1 MGKEHSLYR
10 KKTNYICDCCGGDTS
25 KGVIIK
31 DEIWKEI
38 VDKFESRIFEDPK
51 DNLLCINCIEKF
63 LGRKITSDD
72 LKPGIPLNLET
83 MYNNKKFI
91 MKKDLLL
98 STAIGDMMGVPYEF
112 YRKAEEIVIPCS
124 GYDYSDDTVCTFGVA
139 KALIEGTDIS
149 KTLREVCRKEPGR
162 GYGGMFR
169 QWIADSQIGP
179 YNSWGNGAPMR
190 VSSVALMAGSEEE
203 CLEVAKKTAE
213 ITHNHPE
220 GIKGAQAIALAIYL
234 CLEGASK
241 EDIRV
246 KVLDHFY
253 PDYKYKTYKEIPHG
267 FDVSCQ
273 GSVPPVLVSFL
284 ESTSFLDCLKKVYA
298 LHGDTDT
305 QGAMIAPIG
314 YAYYG
319 EIPEDLLEI
328 AKSTLP
334 EWMLE
339 INEEYNKL

>member
-1 MGKEHSLYR
+1 MGINHSLYR
-10 KKTNYICDCCGGDTS
+10 KKTNYVCDCCGGDTS
-25 KGVIIK
+25 LGVMIK

-38 VDKFESRIFEDPK
+38 VSKFESRIFEDPK

-63 LGRKITSDD
+63 LGRRIKRED
-72 LKPGIPLNLET
+72 LKPGIPLNLWT
-83 MYNNKKFI
+83 MNNRYKI

-112 YRKAEEIVIPCS
+112 HGKTEEIIILHP
-124 GYDYSDDTVCTFGVA
+124 GYRYSDDTVCTFGIA

-149 KTLREVCRKEPGR
+149 ETLREACQGEPGR

-169 QWIADSQIGP
+169 QWISDSQMGP
-179 YNSWGNGAPMR
+179 YGSWGNGAPMR
-190 VSSVALMAGSEEE
+190 VSSAALIAKSEEE
-203 CLEVAKKTAE
+203 CLEIAKKTAE
-213 ITHNHPE
+213 VTHNHPE
-220 GIKGAQAIALAIYL
+220 GIKGAQAIALSIYL
-234 CLEGASK
+234 CLGGASK
-241 EDIRV
+241 EDIKE
-246 KVLDHFY
+246 KVLDYFY
-253 PDYKYKTYKEIPHG
+253 PDYKYRTYNELPHG

-284 ESTSFLDCLKKVYA
+284 ESTSFLDCLVKVYS

-319 EIPEDLLEI
+319 ELPEDLLEI

-334 EWMLE
+334 GWMLRV
-339 INEEYNKL
+339 NEEYNNP